1 MKVFC
6 TGNISRKTVAYALTD
21 LLLDTTS
28 ASLSTG
34 WDFTNFNT
42 LKNLRQTILN
52 YNVFVNS
59 AYIDAGVQL
68 NLMNTVYKEWM
79 KENIRGHIINI
90 GTTLEYSKE
99 HHNDS
104 YVTSKLQLKQQSL
117 QLSEQTGI
125 TGVKTTY
132 IVLVGI
138 ANGEICNADYVK
150 PKDIALTIKWVL
162 DQRFRIPLIQL
173 ED

>member
-1 MKVFC
+1 MYRDLKPENVLVSHDGYVKVADF
-6 TGNISRKTVAYALTD
+6 G
-21 LLLDTTS
+21 
-28 ASLSTG
+28 LS
-34 WDFTNFNT
+34 
-42 LKNLRQTILN
+42 
-52 YNVFVNS
+52 
-59 AYIDAGVQL
+59 
-68 NLMNTVYKEWM
+68 

-99 HHNDS
+99 HHNNS
-104 YVTSKLQLKQQSL
+104 YVKSKLQLKQQSL
-117 QLSEQTGI
+117 QLNEQTGI

-132 IVLVGI
+132 IVLGGI
-138 ANGEICNADYVK
+138 ANGESCNAAYVK